1 MLLLHHLLCVLE
13 SGSGFAKE
21 KACVVLHSLSFTKE
35 NAGAIEAR
43 CGISSL
49 LEICEAGTPN
59 LQDIAAGVLRNL
71 ASFADTRNNFI
82 EEDAISVL
90 LTLSVLAKD
99 YSIACL
105 SHLVRD
111 NDHLKLLIARKGA
124 IDCLRI
130 FWDSAVWS
138 FEVAEKQAAA
148 KALSTVLVCL
158 GNKRIYMKEQRG
170 IASAVQLLDPT
181 ILNLDKKY
189 PVSILMSLTHS
200 KKCCK
205 QIVDSGGLVYLQKL
219 VEMEVDGAK
228 KLQETI
234 SRGKL
239 WGVFARR

>member
-1 MLLLHHLLCVLE
+1 MSIE
-13 SGSGFAKE
+13 SRG
-21 KACVVLHSLSFTKE
+21 
-35 NAGAIEAR
+35 
-43 CGISSL
+43 GISSL

-59 LQDIAAGVLRNL
+59 SQAIAAGVLRNL

-82 EEDAISVL
+82 EEDVISVL
-90 LTLSVLAKD
+90 LTLSVLAQD

-105 SHLVRD
+105 SNSVRD
-111 NDHLKLLIARKGA
+111 DDNLKLLIARNGA
-124 IDCLRI
+124 IDCLRS
-130 FWDSAVWS
+130 FWDSAIRS
-138 FEVAEKQAAA
+138 FEVAVE
-148 KALSTVLVCL
+148 
-158 GNKRIYMKEQRG
+158 RIYRKEQRG

-189 PVSILMSLTHS
+189 PVSILMLLTHS

-234 SRGKL
+234 SHGKL